1 MSLTKCK
8 VGCQLVAQFPNG
20 IDDAL
25 SVYFKHTKEDEV
37 TVAQLRPRVS
47 WLAKNYPGMTAF
59 TVYEESS

>member
-1 MSLTKCK
+1 M
-8 VGCQLVAQFPNG
+8 AQFPNG